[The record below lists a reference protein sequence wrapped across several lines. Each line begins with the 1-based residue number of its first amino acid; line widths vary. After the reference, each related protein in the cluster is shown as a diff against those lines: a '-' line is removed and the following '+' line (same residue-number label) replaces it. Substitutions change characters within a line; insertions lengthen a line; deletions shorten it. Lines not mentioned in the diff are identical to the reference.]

1 MRIVMTVVLVA
12 CSSSSQPPADDGGT
26 KEDAAP
32 LDAAQPTDASGDTA
46 SSSSD
51 ATSDSSPSEGACA
64 ACTANDCLS
73 ELQSCGAS
81 QTCTNDLVSF
91 NDCLGAH
98 AGNCGTTFA
107 AGGAAEASLW
117 ACLSTKCASTCGT
130 N

>member
-1 MRIVMTVVLVA
+1 MRIVVAAFLVA

-32 LDAAQPTDASGDTA
+32 LDAAQPTDSGDTA
-46 SSSSD
+46 SPSND

-73 ELQSCGAS
+73 ALQSCGAS

-98 AGNCGTTFA
+98 TGNCGTTFA
-107 AGGAAEASLW
+107 AGGSAEASLW